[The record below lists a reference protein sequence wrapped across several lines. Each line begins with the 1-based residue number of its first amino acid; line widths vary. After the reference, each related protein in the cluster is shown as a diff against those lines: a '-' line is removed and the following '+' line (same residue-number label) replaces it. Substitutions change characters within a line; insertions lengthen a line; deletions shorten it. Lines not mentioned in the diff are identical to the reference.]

1 MTSHPELE
9 DNILPSSSQSPTI
22 HPLYSS
28 CVLLATTAAMGK
40 KSMLLDASLPVTREL
55 SLPEINALI
64 PRRVQMSSEQ
74 PKMLLFSLLVF
85 LATGAIWFGFYS
97 YYSGHVQQREVLR
110 RDGRELIAQITDLP
124 SGKGQTYVQYT
135 FRVGRVWYS
144 GEAKLPDGPLEV
156 AVGQPIPIR
165 YLPADPT
172 TNHPAA
178 WEWRLGWDIVPI
190 LFLLLLSGAGF
201 LPGVLLPIKLLR
213 ERTLARNG
221 WCVDGKV
228 TGCAP
233 NHTKFSIDYEFHTQ
247 EHLLVEGS
255 NGFSDEE
262 YELGARI
269 RIIYLRDHPRRNAF
283 YPLLAYQIV
292 EL

>member
-1 MTSHPELE
+1 
-9 DNILPSSSQSPTI
+9 
-22 HPLYSS
+22 
-28 CVLLATTAAMGK
+28 
-40 KSMLLDASLPVTREL
+40 MLLDASQPVTREL
-55 SLPEINALI
+55 SIPEINALI
-64 PRRVQMSSEQ
+64 PRRVRMSSEQ
-74 PKMLLFSLLVF
+74 PKMLLFSLLAF

-110 RDGRELIAQITDLP
+110 RDGRELIAQITELP
-124 SGKGQTYVQYT
+124 SSKSHTYVQYS
-135 FRVGRVWYS
+135 FRVGLVWYS
-144 GEAKLPDGPLEV
+144 GEARLPDGPLEV
-156 AVGQPIPIR
+156 AVGQPILIR
-165 YLPADPT
+165 YLLADPT

-201 LPGVLLPIKLLR
+201 LPAVLLPIKLLR

-221 WCVDGKV
+221 RCVDGKV

-233 NHTKFSIDYEFHTQ
+233 NHSKFSIDYEFHTQ

-255 NGFSDEE
+255 NEYSEEE
-262 YELGARI
+262 YELGSSI
-269 RIIYLRDHPRRNAF
+269 RLIYLRDHPRRNAC
-283 YPLLAYQIV
+283 YPVSAYRIV